1 MLRLQSGTRKGRCQ
15 AASQFDAAAAL
26 SVLRPSIMYVCPRLD
41 RDESSDGSILIEVL
55 FYFEVHLE
63 ALRIG
68 S

>member
-1 MLRLQSGTRKGRCQ
+1 
-15 AASQFDAAAAL
+15 
-26 SVLRPSIMYVCPRLD
+26 MYVCPRLD